1 MISQNVFELILNN
14 ALLLIVFFVIYCMFF
29 DLDKNNFHGANNYI
43 DVFYFTTST
52 QSTIG
57 SSDVV
62 PNSSLM
68 RFVVSVHHLLI
79 IAINAKFIIHLI
91 GHYSRK

>member
-1 MISQNVFELILNN
+1 
-14 ALLLIVFFVIYCMFF
+14 MFF
-29 DLDKNNFHGANNYI
+29 DLDKNNFHGANNYA
-43 DVFYFTTST
+43 DVFYFATST

-62 PNSSLM
+62 PNTSLL
-68 RFVVSVHHLLI
+68 RVVVSVHQIMI

-91 GHYSRK
+91 GHYSIK

>member
-1 MISQNVFELILNN
+1 MISKSALELIINN
-14 ALLLIVFFVIYCMFF
+14 GLLLIVFFIIYCMFF
-29 DLDKNNFHGANNYI
+29 DLDKNNFKGANNYA

-57 SSDVV
+57 SSDIV
-62 PNSSLM
+62 PNTSLL
-68 RFVVSVHHLLI
+68 RIVVSIHQIMI

-91 GHYSRK
+91 GHYSK

>member
-1 MISQNVFELILNN
+1 MFSQHALELIINN
-14 ALLLIVFFVIYCMFF
+14 ALMLIVFFIIYCILF
-29 DLDKNNFHGANNYI
+29 DMDKNNFRGANNYI
-43 DVFYFTTST
+43 DIFYFTTST

-62 PNSSLM
+62 PNTSLM
-68 RFVVSVHHLLI
+68 RIFVSLHQILI
-79 IAINAKFIIHLI
+79 IAINAKFILHLI